1 MELKKY
7 QKKVV
12 ADMSRYLDL
21 MRETGSYAAPGW
33 VCPLVL
39 LSI

>member
-7 QKKVV
+7 QKKAV

-21 MRETGSYAAPGW
+21 MRETGSYARAG
-33 VCPLVL
+33 LIL
-39 LSI
+39 RFT